1 MQCNMTCNMHHA
13 MQHVCDHV
21 CCCRSSCTQC
31 TTSSLI
37 VSMSMSMRT
46 AIDCD
51 VCRSTCTQCT
61 TSSLI
66 VSMSMS
72 MRTAI
77 DCDACRCYNMPKKGL
92 FCQRRPTIGKPPKTP
107 FLGGFP
113 RTPEIPPS
121 RARGGNPGNPGF
133 SPGASWGEK
142 VPKNDP
148 KNGPFF
154 DPFFLG
160 NPALRPLF
168 LGGISGAPKIRPQKC
183 PKNAQKKGYL
193 ITLPFGTLFWVF
205 SRGGFWGVFGGF
217 RGIPP
222 KSGFLG
228 VRYRGY
234 PTTFQR
240 HVTQHATTYNM
251 QCNMYAT
258 CNATCN
264 ATCS

>member
-1 MQCNMTCNMHHA
+1 MQHDMQHASCNATCLRSCLLLSIIMHAVHNIIADREHEHVNANCDRLRCLSINMHAVHNIIA
-13 MQHVCDHV
+13 DREHEHVNANCDRLR
-21 CCCRSSCTQC
+21 C
-31 TTSSLI
+31 L
-37 VSMSMSMRT
+37 SMR
-46 AIDCD
+46 
-51 VCRSTCTQCT
+51 
-61 TSSLI
+61 
-66 VSMSMS
+66 
-72 MRTAI
+72 
-77 DCDACRCYNMPKKGL
+77 NMPKKGL

-258 CNATCN
+258 CNATC
-264 ATCS
+264 S